1 MKKYCAKYLS
11 LGLFLLFMNAN
22 SFAGIPVNILSAAT
36 GQEMPSLAPM
46 LDQVTPAV
54 VNISTRSRVKV
65 QDNPLLNDPFFR
77 RFFNLPQRQRERESQ
92 SLGSGVVVDAKKGF
106 IITNN
111 HVIDKADEIT
121 VTLRDNRKLKAEL
134 IGRDPETDIAVIK
147 VEPDKLS
154 AVELSNSDALRV
166 GDFVIAIGNPFGLG
180 QTVTSGIVSA
190 LGRRGLGIEGY
201 EDFIQTDASIN
212 PGNSGGAL
220 VNLRGELVG
229 INTAILSPGG
239 GGNVGIGFA
248 IPANM
253 VQDVMHQLI
262 KHGEVKRG
270 RLGIYVQDLTEEL
283 ANAFGLDSLKGAVV
297 SQVME
302 ESPAQ
307 KAGLRAGDVI
317 VLLNSRAV
325 DSTGDLRNIIGLLRV
340 GSTVDMEIVRN
351 GKRKNITV
359 VITEQASEKITG
371 EKISKHLK
379 GAELAVIEEDGTN
392 TNRMVGIEVIDIEKD
407 SAAWRTGLRKNDVI
421 MSVNRIRVRNFSEL
435 KQAIQSSRRGMLI
448 NILRGD
454 GGLFLLV
461 Q

>member
-1 MKKYCAKYLS
+1 MKKSCAKYFS
-11 LGLFLLFMNAN
+11 LGLFLLFLNTTGT
-22 SFAGIPVNILSAAT
+22 AGIPVNLLGTAA

-65 QDNPLLNDPFFR
+65 KDNPLLSDPFFR
-77 RFFNLPQRQRERESQ
+77 YFFNLPQRQRERESQ
-92 SLGSGVVVDAKKGF
+92 SLGSGVIVDAKEGF

-147 VEPDKLS
+147 VEPTKLS

-190 LGRRGLGIEGY
+190 LGRSGLGIEGY

-248 IPANM
+248 IPVNM

-283 ANAFGLDSLKGAVV
+283 ANAFGLKNLKGAVV
-297 SQVME
+297 SQVMD
-302 ESPAQ
+302 ESPAEN
-307 KAGLRAGDVI
+307 AGLRAGDVI
-317 VLLNSRAV
+317 VQLNNRIV

-359 VITEQASEKITG
+359 VVTEQARQKING
-371 EKISKHLK
+371 VKISKHLE
-379 GAELAVIEEDGTN
+379 GAELAIVEEDGTN
-392 TNRMVGIEVIDIEKD
+392 ANRTNGIEVIDIKKD
-407 SAAWRTGLRKNDVI
+407 SAAWNTGLRKNDII
-421 MSVNRIRVRNFSEL
+421 MSVNRIRVRDFDEL
-435 KQAIQSSRRGMLI
+435 KQAVQRTRRGMLI